1 MVPKFSPARSI
12 LSRNHGLATFVLE
25 RLEWSLVDQSPE
37 QSETEWL
44 CVDVTGCK
52 IVNVYKP
59 PRSRLTPTTIPTFPH
74 PSLYVGNF
82 NCQHINW
89 GYNIT
94 SPDGESLDSWETS
107 NNLGLLYSSEETS
120 SFFSHQW
127 NVDTNPDLAF
137 ASLGQES
144 RLPDRCVLGKFPRSQ
159 HRPSL
164 ITPLKLKVLA
174 RSDPVTRWNLRKADW
189 KRFCLLTVESVEI

>member
-1 MVPKFSPARSI
+1 MSGWNGHWSI
-12 LSRNHGLATFVLE
+12 SLQNSQRLSGLCA
-25 RLEWSLVDQSPE
+25 
-37 QSETEWL
+37 
-44 CVDVTGCK
+44 DVAGYK
-52 IVNVYKP
+52 IINVYKP
-59 PRSRLTPTTIPTFPH
+59 PPSRFTPTAIPRFPH
-74 PSLYVGNF
+74 PSLYVGDF
-82 NCQHINW
+82 NCQHVNW
-89 GYNIT
+89 GYNKT
-94 SPDGESLDSWETS
+94 RPDGETLESWATS